1 MDSHTGKILRAR
13 CHGATA
19 LHDSPHIK
27 GRQTTTRTETNT
39 DVSALD
45 SVGSWLPQALGSV
58 CRLIRGCGGSR
69 LSESQS
75 LPPRCDSRCSAFVF
89 IFHHFLR
96 LFRPKQLHL
105 QVWVGKPTTVAD
117 GSTKILLLWMTNTAR
132 GCSHRGLF
140 WERVNTEN
148 MWKVNEANVPQV
160 VILLG
165 LHENK
170 SHRLIQSHSN
180 SFF

>member
-19 LHDSPHIK
+19 LPDSPHIK

-96 LFRPKQLHL
+96 LFRPKQLHFFGWENQQPWRTDPQRFCCCEWQTL
-105 QVWVGKPTTVAD
+105 HVVVLTGVYFENAWIRRICEKL
-117 GSTKILLLWMTNTAR
+117 TKQMCLKL
-132 GCSHRGLF
+132 SYY
-140 WERVNTEN
+140 
-148 MWKVNEANVPQV
+148 
-160 VILLG
+160 
-165 LHENK
+165 
-170 SHRLIQSHSN
+170 
-180 SFF
+180 